1 MADKLFG
8 LSGLGLNDLETMDIY
23 GQEKKEEQQAAAPE
37 PPKVNKINKKI
48 EEKDMIFDKTFTCPV
63 CGESFTSKVMKTGK
77 ARLLGTDQDLRARY
91 DGIDA
96 VKYDVILCPH
106 CGYAGLSR
114 YFSNLSRVYVKMI
127 KENISDKVQLHT
139 YDDDIYS
146 YEEAIERYK
155 LCLANAV
162 VKRAHA
168 SEKAYICL
176 KSGWLM
182 RGYQEYLEES
192 GDTDMARLRE
202 VKAMEEAYLKNAY
215 TGFTEALQTET
226 FPMCGMDEMTV
237 DFLIAVLAFRFQKY
251 DVASRMIGSILTSV
265 SASSRTKDKARELK
279 EQILEELKNQKK

>member
-1 MADKLFG
+1 MSDKLFG
-8 LSGLGLNDLETMDIY
+8 LAVLGLDDLENMDIY
-23 GQEKKEEQQAAAPE
+23 GQEKKEEQAAAQE
-37 PPKVNKINKKI
+37 APKPNKT
-48 EEKDMIFDKTFTCPV
+48 EEKDLIFDKTFTCPV
-63 CGESFTSKVMKTGK
+63 CGENFTSKIMKTGK

-106 CGYAGLSR
+106 CGYAALNR
-114 YFSNLSRVYVKMI
+114 YFSNLSRVYVKLI
-127 KENISDKVQLHT
+127 KENISDKVQMHT
-139 YDDDIYS
+139 YEDDIYS

-202 VKAMEEAYLKNAY
+202 VKTMEEAYLKNAY
-215 TGFTEALQTET
+215 TGFIEALQSEG
-226 FPMCGMDEMTV
+226 FPMCGMDEITV

-251 DVASRMIGSILTSV
+251 DVASRMVATILTSA
-265 SASSRTKDKARELK
+265 SANARTKDKARELK
-279 EQILEELKNQKK
+279 DQILEELKNQKK